1 MSQPIQRIQFYD
13 KATKKAYDV
22 AAVFEDDDERFKGWK
37 RGIAPEKRADH
48 DAQYPK
54 MLLSDAAARAERGEG
69 RLSLV
74 TPKQRQQQQ
83 SGGYDRASP
92 NSSRPSDEFND
103 DDIPW

>member
-1 MSQPIQRIQFYD
+1 MSHPVQRIQFYD

-74 TPKQRQQQQ
+74 TPKQCQQQ
-83 SGGYDRASP
+83 SGNYDRASP
-92 NSSRPSDEFND
+92 NKTTSQDDGFGD